1 MKGCLLV
8 GGGRGGVGAVVNH
21 VIVSVTM
28 QDSTG
33 TEFEDK
39 EYKYY
44 VESVSLIFMNPPDN

>member
-1 MKGCLLV
+1 
-8 GGGRGGVGAVVNH
+8 
-21 VIVSVTM
+21 M

-44 VESVSLIFMNPPDN
+44 VESVSLIFMNPPDNWQSPFVLYGRLV